1 VSGIANVR
9 RKANLARAREL
20 LAASEATTD
29 PISTYSA
36 ETTAEQDSA
45 FYCPECGASMIIM
58 EILARKQ
65 QPRASPTRSGG

>member
-1 VSGIANVR
+1 MSGIANVR

-29 PISTYSA
+29 PISTCPA

-45 FYCPECGASMIIM
+45 FCCPECDASMIIM